1 MSAVKSIIDRAITM
15 TTITSNELK
24 TKGVSQI
31 KRALEKDFEA
41 VITVR
46 GKAKYVVM
54 DVERYDEVREMELD
68 AAIAASRAD
77 IAAGRCHN
85 SLERHLAE
93 LDAAIA
99 EE

>member
-1 MSAVKSIIDRAITM
+1 M

-77 IAAGRCHN
+77 IAAGRCYTG
-85 SLERHLAE
+85 LEEHFARI
-93 LDAAIA
+93 DAML
-99 EE
+99 EEE